1 MVKARRDAL
10 ELASEVHAL
19 EAREGEKRTLRL
31 SLPMNLNRVT
41 LISQIMTYEDRHPD
55 VRVEISADSGLP
67 ALITGKTDVSLGSYY
82 RPDPRLFALPAGICY
97 SFIMATKKYERKYGL
112 PETIEDLKRH
122 TILLRYTQNLGYSN
136 KLENGTDTY
145 YIDRGHRVQ
154 HGDAAA
160 CREMLLAGEGLAI
173 DLTPGFVSDY
183 LASGFVFPVLKGWHR
198 EPWLY
203 HVYCRAGSQDD
214 KVLRE
219 LMAYVE
225 RGASRPSRT
234 SGSSGTGS
242 LGFRC
247 PKVSYPNQNRKK
259 PRYFLLTRVSFRSIQ
274 RETLGITRFLTFHN
288 TTRKEPKNMSDNGSW
303 ELSAD
308 ELSLA
313 ANRPLITELA
323 GLGVVR
329 ASGKDAVDLLDKL
342 FCVRVTGLGDAMKLA
357 GWAEVKGRLL
367 ATPRIVMENE
377 ESVLLVVPRE
387 TLPEFVKRISIYIFR
402 SKVKFE
408 DVSDTVKVAGV
419 MGSNDDLKAALK
431 AALAPAGLDVPPCLW
446 TTARANGAIAGR
458 MIPTEEPVPGFETP
472 AERLLVLGSAD
483 QIAALSGTRVP
494 EAFWWLA
501 EISAGVPTVFTSS
514 MSKFVPQAI
523 NYDTLG
529 GVTYNK
535 GCYPGQEV
543 ISRVHNNMAKFGK
556 TMVFAKTE
564 GNVPAAGSDFT
575 FEEKLGIVVESV
587 KAAGTTYFL
596 FQTTK

>member
-1 MVKARRDAL
+1 
-10 ELASEVHAL
+10 
-19 EAREGEKRTLRL
+19 
-31 SLPMNLNRVT
+31 
-41 LISQIMTYEDRHPD
+41 
-55 VRVEISADSGLP
+55 
-67 ALITGKTDVSLGSYY
+67 
-82 RPDPRLFALPAGICY
+82 
-97 SFIMATKKYERKYGL
+97 
-112 PETIEDLKRH
+112 
-122 TILLRYTQNLGYSN
+122 
-136 KLENGTDTY
+136 
-145 YIDRGHRVQ
+145 
-154 HGDAAA
+154 
-160 CREMLLAGEGLAI
+160 
-173 DLTPGFVSDY
+173 
-183 LASGFVFPVLKGWHR
+183 
-198 EPWLY
+198 
-203 HVYCRAGSQDD
+203 
-214 KVLRE
+214 
-219 LMAYVE
+219 
-225 RGASRPSRT
+225 
-234 SGSSGTGS
+234 
-242 LGFRC
+242 
-247 PKVSYPNQNRKK
+247 
-259 PRYFLLTRVSFRSIQ
+259 
-274 RETLGITRFLTFHN
+274 
-288 TTRKEPKNMSDNGSW
+288 MSDNGSW

-377 ESVLLVVPRE
+377 ESVFLVVPRE

-419 MGSNDDLKAALK
+419 MGSNDDLKAAL
-431 AALAPAGLDVPPCLW
+431 APAGLEVPPCLW

-458 MIPTEEPVPGFETP
+458 VIPTEEPVPGFETP

-483 QIAALSGTRVP
+483 QIAALAGTRVP

-564 GNVPAAGSDFT
+564 GDVPPRALTLRLRRSS
-575 FEEKLGIVVESV
+575 ESSSSP
-587 KAAGTTYFL
+587 
-596 FQTTK
+596 

>member
-1 MVKARRDAL
+1 
-10 ELASEVHAL
+10 
-19 EAREGEKRTLRL
+19 
-31 SLPMNLNRVT
+31 
-41 LISQIMTYEDRHPD
+41 
-55 VRVEISADSGLP
+55 
-67 ALITGKTDVSLGSYY
+67 
-82 RPDPRLFALPAGICY
+82 
-97 SFIMATKKYERKYGL
+97 
-112 PETIEDLKRH
+112 
-122 TILLRYTQNLGYSN
+122 
-136 KLENGTDTY
+136 
-145 YIDRGHRVQ
+145 
-154 HGDAAA
+154 
-160 CREMLLAGEGLAI
+160 
-173 DLTPGFVSDY
+173 
-183 LASGFVFPVLKGWHR
+183 
-198 EPWLY
+198 
-203 HVYCRAGSQDD
+203 
-214 KVLRE
+214 
-219 LMAYVE
+219 
-225 RGASRPSRT
+225 
-234 SGSSGTGS
+234 
-242 LGFRC
+242 
-247 PKVSYPNQNRKK
+247 
-259 PRYFLLTRVSFRSIQ
+259 
-274 RETLGITRFLTFHN
+274 
-288 TTRKEPKNMSDNGSW
+288 MSDNGSW

-377 ESVLLVVPRE
+377 ESVFLVVPRE

-419 MGSNDDLKAALK
+419 MGSNDDLKAAL
-431 AALAPAGLDVPPCLW
+431 APAGLEVPPCLW

-458 MIPTEEPVPGFETP
+458 VIPTEEPVPGFETP

-483 QIAALSGTRVP
+483 QIAALAGTRVP

-564 GNVPAAGSDFT
+564 GDVPAAGSDFT

-587 KAAGTTYFL
+587 KAAGTMYFL